1 MLLHLSMLC
10 NLNYKATTNM
20 RTQALA
26 LPNAHSPLSP
36 SIHSLP
42 TLLINFRIKKDGKI
56 THHIATLIIGT
67 RIAYWWSDIDGW
79 LPGHVVKVPYKYST
93 STTIGYKVGVDFDN
107 GDRNQ
112 LLTFNPK
119 EERWRIYI
127 GDNDN
132 NISGDGTTT
141 KHAQAKKVDL
151 SKDMKMKKRTDEKKK
166 NVKNIKVKDES
177 TSSSSLLTSMTIR
190 NATMKNGKKE
200 DVSDFVDRM
209 MMTTATATTT
219 TKKSAIPTNKKD
231 GDGKDLL
238 VRYSPASIL
247 AVRAAH
253 AKSSTA
259 LLVPGSSTSVATTSS
274 SSSLGQSSSFG
285 GIQSSTTTLLPHSTT
300 SIGYSPS
307 LPRGTLSPNE
317 KSKRHSRELERKVK
331 STKAYQVSL
340 ISPQDPMS
348 TSTTMINNN
357 ETKTKKY
364 SKTQVTTTTAVT
376 GATSIKLST
385 KTKKIDNN
393 KTTTT
398 AATTTT
404 TTVDSAITLQGLMK
418 RECNRADVFVDYM
431 TASTK
436 VGVAAA
442 SSPESME
449 SDSLELKLDQ
459 E

>member
-1 MLLHLSMLC
+1 MRLHLSMLC

-20 RTQALA
+20 RTSFSLCRMLTLRF
-26 LPNAHSPLSP
+26 LPPF
-36 SIHSLP
+36 IFLP
-42 TLLINFRIKKDGKI
+42 CHYLLNFRIKKDGKI

-79 LPGHVVKVPYKYST
+79 LPGHIVKVPYKYST

-107 GDRNQ
+107 GDRDQ

-132 NISGDGTTT
+132 NISGGGTTT
-141 KHAQAKKVDL
+141 KHAQAKKDDL

-190 NATMKNGKKE
+190 NATMKSGKKE
-200 DVSDFVDRM
+200 DASDFVDRM
-209 MMTTATATTT
+209 MMTTTAATTT

-253 AKSSTA
+253 AKSSTT

-274 SSSLGQSSSFG
+274 SSSLGQSSSLG

-357 ETKTKKY
+357 ETKKKKY
-364 SKTQVTTTTAVT
+364 SKTQVTTTTTTVT

-393 KTTTT
+393 KTTT
-398 AATTTT
+398 TTTT